1 MRGSNRKKSRES
13 PNRFSRLFVCYYA
26 VSYLMV
32 KKLRKGENLAIA
44 SLPKR
49 IKDKGRRYYT
59 VSPYLLIRMGKG
71 FVSEMDGIRS
81 F

>member
-44 SLPKR
+44 SLPKLCYNN
-49 IKDKGRRYYT
+49 KAH
-59 VSPYLLIRMGKG
+59 L
-71 FVSEMDGIRS
+71 
-81 F
+81 